1 LRISFRG
8 YKSNPAI
15 AMDAINKALK
25 KLSAKERNRVRGI
38 LTTLASGKTKGVD
51 IKKLQGRDDIFR
63 VHKGDLRIVYRRSG
77 GTVSI
82 LLIER
87 RSEKTY
93 DL

>member
-1 LRISFRG
+1 
-8 YKSNPAI
+8 
-15 AMDAINKALK
+15 MDAINKALK